1 MSLIQ
6 GYSKLGTLVLKKWK
20 TYIIGPSVVTVPL
33 TITSYQTLTKGLW
46 VPLTNGSRV
55 SKELL
60 LSFNL
65 VLIDPLV
72 PNIYSLIIVT
82 NGGILEK
89 RTEMEK
95 KQSIGKWFIPS
106 FILLFLYV
114 SHGDSSCSL
123 IYVALLNH
131 KILSVHQK
139 TWASKQ
145 VAEAAFTHQFCMKFN
160 SFYVTFLVEVSCC
173 EDNCASYR
181 GSLAKSV
188 SGKDC
193 IEWYRI
199 PDDSYSP
206 GR

>member
-1 MSLIQ
+1 M
-6 GYSKLGTLVLKKWK
+6 
-20 TYIIGPSVVTVPL
+20 VTVPL

-95 KQSIGKWFIPS
+95 KQSIGK
-106 FILLFLYV
+106 
-114 SHGDSSCSL
+114 
-123 IYVALLNH
+123 
-131 KILSVHQK
+131 
-139 TWASKQ
+139 
-145 VAEAAFTHQFCMKFN
+145 
-160 SFYVTFLVEVSCC
+160 
-173 EDNCASYR
+173 
-181 GSLAKSV
+181 
-188 SGKDC
+188 
-193 IEWYRI
+193 
-199 PDDSYSP
+199 
-206 GR
+206 